1 MEDVRM
7 IDFYHGEITDIMPYN
22 LISPETKAL
31 SYAVSQAM
39 KRLKDFSSACHMYG
53 ELSKVPEP
61 VLDLMALELNTQ
73 YYDQTM
79 PRKLKEQ
86 LLTQTTAWYMHAG
99 TPEVLRE
106 FLGTVLEGGKIREW
120 NEYGGDPFF
129 FKAEV
134 EVGEHE
140 IPVGYGVEVKRQI
153 ELYKNARSWL
163 EHVAFIIGSRSYCD
177 VSLANAV
184 RFRGRF
190 YPRLNAPILKLDGIW
205 NLSGKKLSGYDSD
218 EKIDFYPVGQNY
230 KLQVT
235 ENVSLREYFRSSNST
250 KVSADTR
257 EKIRLLSQINLKADE
272 NNGLTIKSSV
282 CVGLRTGNVRVTT
295 CNPLSGQWILD
306 KDRSLNG
313 GLSIL

>member
-1 MEDVRM
+1 
-7 IDFYHGEITDIMPYN
+7 
-22 LISPETKAL
+22 
-31 SYAVSQAM
+31 
-39 KRLKDFSSACHMYG
+39 
-53 ELSKVPEP
+53 
-61 VLDLMALELNTQ
+61 
-73 YYDQTM
+73 
-79 PRKLKEQ
+79 
-86 LLTQTTAWYMHAG
+86 
-99 TPEVLRE
+99 VLRE